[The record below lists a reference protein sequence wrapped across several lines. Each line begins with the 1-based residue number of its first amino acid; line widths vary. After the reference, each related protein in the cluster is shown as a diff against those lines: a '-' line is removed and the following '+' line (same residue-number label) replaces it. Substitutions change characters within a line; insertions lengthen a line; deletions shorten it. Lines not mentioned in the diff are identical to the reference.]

1 MSETSIQLFKF
12 FITGIIVVS
21 IDFAS
26 YFYFLNFLSI
36 DLSKGISFF
45 LGTLV
50 AFMLNKYWTFSNY
63 QESSKQLL
71 YFFILYFFTLFI
83 NISTNKIILVLSDK
97 TLISFIIATGS
108 SAGLNFIGQKWVIF
122 KTN

>member
-1 MSETSIQLFKF
+1 MNETSIQLFKF

>member
-1 MSETSIQLFKF
+1 MNETSIQLFKF

-71 YFFILYFFTLFI
+71 YFLCVVQNHLSILEL
-83 NISTNKIILVLSDK
+83 LVQLSD
-97 TLISFIIATGS
+97 
-108 SAGLNFIGQKWVIF
+108 
-122 KTN
+122 

>member
-1 MSETSIQLFKF
+1 MNETSIQLFKF

-36 DLSKGISFF
+36 DLSKGTSFF

>member
-1 MSETSIQLFKF
+1 
-12 FITGIIVVS
+12 
-21 IDFAS
+21 
-26 YFYFLNFLSI
+26 
-36 DLSKGISFF
+36 
-45 LGTLV
+45 
-50 AFMLNKYWTFSNY
+50 MLNKYWTFSNY
-63 QESSKQLL
+63 QEYSKQLL